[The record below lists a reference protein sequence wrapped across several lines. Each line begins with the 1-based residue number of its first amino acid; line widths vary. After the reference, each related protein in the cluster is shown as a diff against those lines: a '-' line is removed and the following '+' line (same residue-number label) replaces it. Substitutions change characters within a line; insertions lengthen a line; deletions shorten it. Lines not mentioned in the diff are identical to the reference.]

1 MSTQANISVLEQA
14 RGRWNCGD
22 LDGYLRLYSADAVL
36 HGYANVPPGLR
47 GIRQFY
53 EGFWSAF
60 PGSQIIFEDVFAAGD
75 RVACRFV
82 IKAKQLGEFQGLP
95 ATGKSVHL
103 PGLTILRFAEGRCVE
118 RWSQV
123 DAASLLDASETRS

>member
-1 MSTQANISVLEQA
+1 MSTHANMSALEEA

-36 HGYANVPPGLR
+36 HGYANVPPWLS

-53 EGFWSAF
+53 EGFCSAF
-60 PGSQIIFEDVFAAGD
+60 PRSQIVFEDVFAADD

-82 IKAKQLGEFQGLP
+82 IRRSTWASSRVYRLQGN
-95 ATGKSVHL
+95 
-103 PGLTILRFAEGRCVE
+103 
-118 RWSQV
+118 
-123 DAASLLDASETRS
+123 RSIYQESPS

>member
-1 MSTQANISVLEQA
+1 IGVLEEA
-14 RGRWNCGD
+14 RVRWNRGD
-22 LDGYLRLYSADAVL
+22 FEGYLRLYSFNAVL
-36 HGYANVPPGLR
+36 HGYANVLPGLR

-60 PGSQIIFEDVFAAGD
+60 PGSHIIFEDVFAADD

-82 IKAKQLGEFQGLP
+82 IKATHAGEFQGLA
-95 ATGKSVHL
+95 ATGKSIHL
-103 PGLTILRFAEGRCVE
+103 PGITILKFAEGRCVE

-123 DAASLLDASETRS
+123 DASSLLEASETGS